1 MFLTQHDHPLS
12 PFRLWTPP
20 RADVVTAAQPPSFML
35 TPSLLLTFK
44 PSQPSRPELVSGDE
58 TSHRPEGAT
67 RACTAHKPTPAFPA
81 PKGVFLSSPCD
92 QCMHAFSKDD
102 GGADDSRSACVFVFA
117 KTDADDASH
126 LHIRRLLH

>member
-58 TSHRPEGAT
+58 TSHRPEGAHT
-67 RACTAHKPTPAFPA
+67 CLHRTQTD
-81 PKGVFLSSPCD
+81 SSFSGPEGCLPFFAVRP
-92 QCMHAFSKDD
+92 MHACIFQ
-102 GGADDSRSACVFVFA
+102 
-117 KTDADDASH
+117 
-126 LHIRRLLH
+126 RRRRC